1 MVLYLFQENDHRNS
15 ILVNSYLAQTFNNLD
30 QRASVV
36 SQTQARLS
44 LIPNIQQSTRLFAS
58 NNANK
63 KFLSEQDHKTLSK

>member
-58 NNANK
+58 NNVNK
-63 KFLSEQDHKTLSK
+63 SLSEQEQKTLSK

>member
-15 ILVNSYLAQTFNNLD
+15 ILVNSFLAQTFNNLD

-58 NNANK
+58 NNVNK
-63 KFLSEQDHKTLSK
+63 SLSEQEQKTLSK

>member
-1 MVLYLFQENDHRNS
+1 MILYLFQENDHRNS

-58 NNANK
+58 NNVNK
-63 KFLSEQDHKTLSK
+63 SLSEQEQKTLSK

>member
-1 MVLYLFQENDHRNS
+1 MILYLFQENDHRNS
-15 ILVNSYLAQTFNNLD
+15 ILINSYLAQTFNNLD

-58 NNANK
+58 NNVNK
-63 KFLSEQDHKTLSK
+63 SLSEQEQKTLSK

>member
-15 ILVNSYLAQTFNNLD
+15 ILINSYLAQTFNNLD

-58 NNANK
+58 NNVNK
-63 KFLSEQDHKTLSK
+63 SLSEQEQKTLSK